1 MIKIKTIASGS
12 KGNAHI
18 IESENNT
25 LLLDAGVT
33 FGEIQQAMEFNIAKI
48 DACFVTHRHGD
59 HSNAAQM
66 LIKRGIKVYAP
77 KDTADKFKG
86 VIALK
91 AKQSLTIGDFKVT
104 PFEVPHD
111 VPCFGYL
118 IKVGDEKLLYIV
130 DAEYV
135 PYKFNDITH
144 LMIEAN
150 HSRGIIMDRAKEGKI
165 PQKLAE
171 RIIKSHMSIEAAM
184 EFIKKN
190 DMSRIKEIRLLHLSD
205 DNSNAVYFKRQVQ
218 EETGKIVYIA

>member
-25 LLLDAGVT
+25 ILLDAGVA
-33 FGEIQQAMEFNIAKI
+33 FREIQYAAGFNTAKI

-59 HSNAAQM
+59 HSNATPM

-77 KDTADKFKG
+77 KDTADKFNG

-91 AKQSLTIGDFKVT
+91 AKENLTIGDFKIT

-118 IKVGDEKLLYIV
+118 VKAGNEKLLYIV

-135 PYKFNDITH
+135 PYTFKDITH
-144 LMIEAN
+144 LMLEAN
-150 HSRGIIMDRAKEGKI
+150 HSRDIVMDRAKEGKLSL
-165 PQKLAE
+165 KLAE
-171 RIIKSHMSIEAAM
+171 RILKTHISIEAAM

-190 DMSRIKEIRLLHLSD
+190 DMSRVKEIHLLHLSN
-205 DNSNAVYFKRQVQ
+205 DNSDAVRFKRKVQ
-218 EETGKIVYIA
+218 EETGAIVYA

>member
-33 FGEIQQAMEFNIAKI
+33 FREIQQAVGFNIAKI

-59 HSNAAQM
+59 HSNAAPI
-66 LIKRGIKVYAP
+66 LIKRGIRVYAP

-118 IKVGDEKLLYIV
+118 IKAGDEKLLYIV
-130 DAEYV
+130 DAGYV
-135 PYKFNDITH
+135 PYTFKNITH
-144 LMIEAN
+144 LMLEAN
-150 HSRGIIMDRAKEGKI
+150 HSREIITERANRGKL

-171 RIIKSHMSIEAAM
+171 RILKTHLSIEAAM